1 MGSQCISSPPAEL
14 GSDFGRDGPE
24 AGTKVSLLSCFSPLV
39 LLGKWCLR
47 AFGICFGALE
57 LVSKAGAVLS
67 QGGPQLRWVRG
78 ARLRLSLR
86 PARLARI
93 PGYSAPLGSLVFRYH
108 THLRKAGR
116 K

>member
-67 QGGPQLRWVRG
+67 QGGPQLKWVIG
-78 ARLRLSLR
+78 ARLRLSQDW
-86 PARLARI
+86 
-93 PGYSAPLGSLVFRYH
+93 SGSQATQRHWGLWCLDI
-108 THLRKAGR
+108 TLT
-116 K
+116 